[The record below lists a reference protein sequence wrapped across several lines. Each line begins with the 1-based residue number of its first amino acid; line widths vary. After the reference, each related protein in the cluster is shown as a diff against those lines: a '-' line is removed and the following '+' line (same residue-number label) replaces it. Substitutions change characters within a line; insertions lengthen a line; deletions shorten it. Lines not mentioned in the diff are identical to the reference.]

1 MASFVVLVVVVT
13 TLGLTGKFNQGG
25 IFIPRIT
32 LILTMPHRPT
42 PIPTPGSTIYPRYT
56 PIPPPNPLPRPTLR
70 PTLRPTPSPTITLS
84 PTKILIHT
92 PLLQLT
98 SDDWMDGNNFGGGV
112 SVFEYWSIIG
122 APCSDNKKC
131 RANFL

>member
-1 MASFVVLVVVVT
+1 MALVALVALVSVLV
-13 TLGLTGKFNQGG
+13 LTGKFIQGG
-25 IFIPRIT
+25 IFTPLT
-32 LILTMPHRPT
+32 TPTPTMPHMPT
-42 PIPTPGSTIYPRYT
+42 PIPTPGSTIYPRYM

>member
-42 PIPTPGSTIYPRYT
+42 PI
-56 PIPPPNPLPRPTLR
+56 L
-70 PTLRPTPSPTITLS
+70 TLS
-84 PTKILIHT
+84 PTGRFT
-92 PLLQLT
+92 QMPLLQIT
-98 SDDWMDGNNFGGGV
+98 ADAARYGDNFDQSV
-112 SVFEYWSIIG
+112 LVFEYWDFIG
-122 APCSDNKKC
+122 SPFSDKG
-131 RANFL
+131 RANLYIRVFGAWKYHQPL